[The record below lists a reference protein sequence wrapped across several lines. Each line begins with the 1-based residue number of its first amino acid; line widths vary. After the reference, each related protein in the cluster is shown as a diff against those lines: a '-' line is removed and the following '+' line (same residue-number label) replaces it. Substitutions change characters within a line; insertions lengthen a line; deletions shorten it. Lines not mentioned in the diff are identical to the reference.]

1 MGDNEV
7 KALFAG
13 VEGEQIALF
22 ETDVGQTYLPDDF
35 ATRLATAFIVLAT
48 FAAVGCAGD
57 APGGSLLGRTLLTG
71 PERSA
76 EVHGDWDDVDNAVAV
91 AAAKTEM
98 AVVDQSTDENGDR
111 VYELL
116 TIADEPARIRVPTH
130 LLAVSGDWLAP
141 PEDLTITPLDYW
153 DFGTKT
159 MYYGGATMDP
169 MLSGIDPDTGQPRCH
184 RDDTNPSPTDKQVLR
199 ALEPNDLPP
208 SAISLSN
215 PLMADPPTSSMGS
228 PYEICSDRSAPNV
241 PDVDVFRFKLSSPA
255 KVIAEV
261 KYNVAFGDLD
271 AALFLLAKNPDT
283 GADQPQRVLADLT
296 ATSNACIEANNLMPG
311 TYFLVVRGTTTPEK
325 PGVYSLNNYSV
336 RVYTTTMGA
345 SCVKKDGGM

>member
-1 MGDNEV
+1 MRTLSLLKNVLPGLRRSVERAAPALAAAALLTSCYNPNYGSNADAGMAFRCYSSDNPTCP
-7 KALFAG
+7 AG
-13 VEGEQIALF
+13 LVCCAGRVCGEQLMPSQ
-22 ETDVGQTYLPDDF
+22 EGWCVLP
-35 ATRLATAFIVLAT
+35 
-48 FAAVGCAGD
+48 
-57 APGGSLLGRTLLTG
+57 
-71 PERSA
+71 
-76 EVHGDWDDVDNAVAV
+76 
-91 AAAKTEM
+91 
-98 AVVDQSTDENGDR
+98 Q
-111 VYELL
+111 
-116 TIADEPARIRVPTH
+116 
-130 LLAVSGDWLAP
+130 P

-169 MLSGIDPDTGQPRCH
+169 MLSGIDPDTGQSRCH
-184 RDDTNPSPTDKQVLR
+184 RDDTNPNPTDKQVLR

-215 PLMADPPTSSMGS
+215 PLMADPPPTSMGS
-228 PYEICSDRSAPNV
+228 PYEICPDRSAPTV
-241 PDVDVFRFKLSSPA
+241 PDVDVFRFRLSSPA

-261 KYNVAFGDLD
+261 KYSVAFGDLD
-271 AALFLLAKNPDT
+271 AALFVLAKNPDT

-296 ATSNACIEANNLMPG
+296 ATNNACIEANNLMPG

-345 SCVKKDGGM
+345 SCVKKDGGL